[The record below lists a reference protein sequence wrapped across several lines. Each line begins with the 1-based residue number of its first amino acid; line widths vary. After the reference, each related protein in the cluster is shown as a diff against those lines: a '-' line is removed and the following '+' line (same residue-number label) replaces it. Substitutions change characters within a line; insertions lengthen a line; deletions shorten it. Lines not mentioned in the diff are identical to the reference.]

1 LLLKKSIDVKKT
13 AILFIQGGEKGAYKV
28 DKKLVSYLQD
38 SIGKAYKIIYP
49 KMPNE
54 DNPDYGS
61 WKATFD
67 KELGKIEGKIIL
79 IRHSV
84 GGFLLLKYLSEKK

>member
-1 LLLKKSIDVKKT
+1 M
-13 AILFIQGGEKGAYKV
+13 
-28 DKKLVSYLQD
+28 DKKLIFYLQD
-38 SIGKAYKIIYP
+38 RIGKAYKIIYP

-54 DNPDYGS
+54 DNPDYES

-79 IRHSV
+79 IGHSV
-84 GGFLLLKYLSEKK
+84 GGFLLAATQSDIFLSQH